1 MSPNLSVEYSK
12 IPLPFVGLDSNFRV
26 YVYNPIISS
35 HVEEKDGENT
45 FFKIIYLSHQ
55 LNFYIKIKHIV
66 QKKYKFISY
75 FLKLL

>member
-12 IPLPFVGLDSNFRV
+12 IHLPFVGLDSNFRV

-45 FFKIIYLSHQ
+45 FF
-55 LNFYIKIKHIV
+55 
-66 QKKYKFISY
+66 
-75 FLKLL
+75 